1 MFDPPKPF
9 PFASFLAA
17 HLGVPEELF
26 YAPTSPSLRVVEE
39 RERRKFVLHDD
50 RHPNPLSSPAI
61 GDRRKRDEAALRRRA
76 YLYRDFIL
84 TGSSHEFHP
93 RLTGRLLGIAPP
105 SPRRAEEW
113 KRPSP

>member
-1 MFDPPKPF
+1 MYESPKPF
-9 PFASFLAA
+9 PFAAFLAG
-17 HLGVPEELF
+17 HLGVPVELF

-39 RERRKFVLHDD
+39 RERRKFVFHNDG
-50 RHPNPLSSPAI
+50 HPNQLPCPAI

-93 RLTGRLLGIAPP
+93 RLAGRLLGIAPP
-105 SPRRAEEW
+105 SPRRTEEW